1 MNVYCYHR
9 KFKKAATAAISSWE
23 NELKKISQ
31 KIHCIKVTKPKLY
44 MYILID

>member
-23 NELKKISQ
+23 NELKKKFSEN
-31 KIHCIKVTKPKLY
+31 TLY
-44 MYILID
+44 KGD